1 MNIELT
7 DLIISQVKT
16 IGVMAAAGILV
27 SAAWQAKK
35 LLIKKISKHIK
46 RNKHIKYLAEIAF
59 WIMSAIMIPM
69 FLYYCTYGKV
79 TFCAILGLAIGVF
92 VWKKLIAVI

>member
-7 DLIISQVKT
+7 DLIISQAKT
-16 IGVMAAAGILV
+16 IAVMAAAGILV
-27 SAAWQAKK
+27 SAAWRVKK
-35 LLIKKISKHIK
+35 LLINRISKHIK
-46 RNKHIKYLAEIAF
+46 RNKPIEYLAEIAF
-59 WIMSAIMIPM
+59 WILTAMIIPT

>member
-7 DLIISQVKT
+7 DLIISQLKT
-16 IGVMAAAGILV
+16 IGTMMAAGILV
-27 SAAWQAKK
+27 SAAWQLKK
-35 LLIKKISKHIK
+35 LLINRISKHIK
-46 RNKHIKYLAEIAF
+46 RKQSIKYLAEIAF
-59 WIMSAIMIPM
+59 WIMSAVAIPA

-79 TFCAILGLAIGVF
+79 TFCAILGMAIGVF